1 METTNEVILGLLT
14 EAAAAHGVYEA
25 EVLDGVFD
33 EGWPEWYAA
42 HMTRA
47 LADRRYRLVGA
58 SDHDDQAVD
67 PTTTTSTA
75 AIATREDH

>member
-1 METTNEVILGLLT
+1 MDTTNEVILDLLK

-25 EVLDGVFD
+25 EELGGVFD

-47 LADRRYRLVGA
+47 LADLGYRLVA
-58 SDHDDQAVD
+58 TA
-67 PTTTTSTA
+67 PAAPTA
-75 AIATREDH
+75 APTAAREER